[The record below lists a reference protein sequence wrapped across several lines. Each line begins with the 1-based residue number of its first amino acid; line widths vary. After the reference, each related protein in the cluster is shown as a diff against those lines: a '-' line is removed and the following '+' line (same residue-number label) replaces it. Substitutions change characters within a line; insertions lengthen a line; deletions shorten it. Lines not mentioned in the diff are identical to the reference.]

1 MRYSNAVSIILMV
14 VILNSIALAGTWE
27 ENFNNGLPDGW
38 EEISGE
44 WKIEDDAY
52 AETSGES
59 VYAKTMF
66 GDDGWTD
73 YTVEVDVTLVKS
85 VKANAAGVLIRADAK
100 GDNGMRFWIRAD
112 QHKCQVSRWKKNK
125 FEHIA
130 TALPAEPKIG
140 KTHRLK
146 IVGEGQ
152 NYQFFVDDKLMFEG
166 EDDTKFRDNGRI
178 GFIAIEALVQYDN
191 LVIDGAEIPSAAV
204 EPHTKLA
211 TRWGQLKQTFGLSR

>member
-1 MRYSNAVSIILMV
+1 MRYSNAVSIIFMV
-14 VILNSIALAGTWE
+14 VTLASIALAGTWE
-27 ENFNNGLPDGW
+27 ENFNNGDPNGW

-44 WKIEDDAY
+44 WKFEDDAY

-66 GDDGWTD
+66 GDEDWTD
-73 YTVEVDVTLVKS
+73 YTVEVDVTLLKN

-112 QHKCQVSRWKKNK
+112 QHKCQVSRWKENN

-130 TALPAEPKIG
+130 TPLPAEPKIG

-146 IVGEGQ
+146 IVAEGQ
-152 NYQFFVDDKLMFEG
+152 NYQFFVDDELMFEG
-166 EDDTKFRDNGRI
+166 EDDTKFRNSGRI

-191 LVIDGAEIPSAAV
+191 LVIDGAEIPTAAV
-204 EPHTKLA
+204 EPHAKLT
-211 TRWGQLKQTFGLSR
+211 TRWGELKTAVWIQ

>member
-1 MRYSNAVSIILMV
+1 MRYSIVVSIMLMV
-14 VILNSIALAGTWE
+14 SILTPIALAGTWE

-66 GDDGWTD
+66 GDEDWTD
-73 YTVEVDVTLVKS
+73 YTVEVDVTLVKN
-85 VKANAAGVLIRADAK
+85 VKANAAGLLIRADAK

-112 QHKCQVSRWKKNK
+112 QHKCQVSRWQENK

-146 IVGEGQ
+146 IVAEGQ
-152 NYQFFVDDKLMFEG
+152 NYQFLVDDELMFEG
-166 EDDTKFRDNGRI
+166 EDDTKFRDSGRI

-204 EPHTKLA
+204 EPYAKLA
-211 TRWGQLKQTFGLSR
+211 TRWGQLKTNAQIQ